1 MEEEDEA
8 MLNQPKPQADP
19 NDLFY
24 MHEKEISE
32 LMNPDPTQAPIDRFK
47 KYGVIDKEGLLY
59 DKVTTS
65 YPAILPTEH
74 YQKFIQENLPKKDTN
89 IGHLSTFWNP
99 KSFLRARI
107 SDNSVSN

>member
-1 MEEEDEA
+1 
-8 MLNQPKPQADP
+8 
-19 NDLFY
+19 

-32 LMNPDPTQAPIDRFK
+32 LMRPDSTQAPIDRFK

-74 YQKFIQENLPKKDTN
+74 YQKYI
-89 IGHLSTFWNP
+89 
-99 KSFLRARI
+99 
-107 SDNSVSN
+107 